1 TDARNRPSPLYVKQ
15 ALTCIKKQLGSV
27 TIDELFVSFADISA
41 PPAATSNYD
50 NISLLPQ
57 KPKRLVYERRHVQ
70 QTSNGE
76 LESNGEE
83 ESSGEQETNTDL
95 ASTGEHSPNSE
106 NPPNGEQCS
115 SSPGEIGN
123 GSSNETDESDML
135 RYHKVWRMVNRL
147 KADGDATKIGIC
159 DVSKQQ
165 LAQLCEH
172 SGAQP
177 DMVQIRVADPAAEP
191 DAAATEL
198 RAYASERGISI
209 RTHSDSMA
217 MLSNATFQ
225 ALAAD
230 YRINERFPTTEVP
243 PEGYKIDL
251 MRPRWVANYSV
262 AIRNRG
268 LVANRGYIVMASSDR
283 MLSTAVVHPLV
294 LLNISEHTTRT
305 LAQVK
310 RGKITAPQYMCGAV
324 LGRQVETK
332 FEAFLSFELKLNE
345 ASTERAE
352 FDLEHFTVRLE
363 QLKIIFPSYDFI
375 GWYAVSTSRKLT
387 PGIAQ
392 LHEQIIASHASAIL
406 MVFDAAL
413 ADGAASTDGSCSLP
427 ICVYETLAPVRVE
440 RTKLEWYGDAAGTR
454 QPGVEHFVA
463 SAVDHSIPTETTVW
477 ASRLVPIQVT
487 LDSGEAERIA
497 VEHV

>member
-1 TDARNRPSPLYVKQ
+1 M
-15 ALTCIKKQLGSV
+15 
-27 TIDELFVSFADISA
+27 
-41 PPAATSNYD
+41 
-50 NISLLPQ
+50 
-57 KPKRLVYERRHVQ
+57 
-70 QTSNGE
+70 
-76 LESNGEE
+76 
-83 ESSGEQETNTDL
+83 SSQ
-95 ASTGEHSPNSE
+95 
-106 NPPNGEQCS
+106 
-115 SSPGEIGN
+115 
-123 GSSNETDESDML
+123 
-135 RYHKVWRMVNRL
+135 
-147 KADGDATKIGIC
+147 
-159 DVSKQQ
+159 
-165 LAQLCEH
+165 
-172 SGAQP
+172 
-177 DMVQIRVADPAAEP
+177 
-191 DAAATEL
+191 
-198 RAYASERGISI
+198 
-209 RTHSDSMA
+209 
-217 MLSNATFQ
+217 
-225 ALAAD
+225 
-230 YRINERFPTTEVP
+230 
-243 PEGYKIDL
+243 
-251 MRPRWVANYSV
+251 
-262 AIRNRG
+262 
-268 LVANRGYIVMASSDR
+268 

-352 FDLEHFTVRLE
+352 FDLEHFTARLE

-375 GWYAVSTSRKLT
+375 GWYAVNTSRKLT

-413 ADGAASTDGSCSLP
+413 ADGAASADGSCSLP

-440 RTKLEWYGDAAGTR
+440 RTKLEWYGDSAGKR

-463 SAVDHSIPTETTVW
+463 SAVDHSIPMETTVW

-497 VEHV
+497 VEHVANVSRQTNNEMLNSTPGAKEEVADTSRMAVFLSGQRNALEMLAKDIAVLKTYVGDVINGRAEFDADVVQRVQRVLSNRPVLQNNEFSLAMSQEETNFQLAAYLTGITDVAAAVRDVSMRANSALSYARSKHATYVSPNQGEGMFGMGGMMGGFGHSRMGRHRGFGSGFR

>member
-1 TDARNRPSPLYVKQ
+1 M
-15 ALTCIKKQLGSV
+15 
-27 TIDELFVSFADISA
+27 
-41 PPAATSNYD
+41 
-50 NISLLPQ
+50 
-57 KPKRLVYERRHVQ
+57 
-70 QTSNGE
+70 
-76 LESNGEE
+76 
-83 ESSGEQETNTDL
+83 SSQ
-95 ASTGEHSPNSE
+95 
-106 NPPNGEQCS
+106 
-115 SSPGEIGN
+115 
-123 GSSNETDESDML
+123 
-135 RYHKVWRMVNRL
+135 
-147 KADGDATKIGIC
+147 
-159 DVSKQQ
+159 
-165 LAQLCEH
+165 
-172 SGAQP
+172 
-177 DMVQIRVADPAAEP
+177 
-191 DAAATEL
+191 
-198 RAYASERGISI
+198 
-209 RTHSDSMA
+209 
-217 MLSNATFQ
+217 
-225 ALAAD
+225 
-230 YRINERFPTTEVP
+230 
-243 PEGYKIDL
+243 
-251 MRPRWVANYSV
+251 
-262 AIRNRG
+262 
-268 LVANRGYIVMASSDR
+268 

-497 VEHV
+497 VEHVANVSRQTNNEMLNSTPGAKEEVADTSRMAVFLSGQRNALEMLAKDIAVLKTYVGDVINGHAEFDADVVQRVQRVLSNRPVLQNNEFSLAMSQEETNFQLAAYLAGITDVAAAVRDVSLRANSALSYARSKHATYVSPNQGEGMFGMGGMMGGFGHGRMGRHRGFGSGFR